1 MTGTGTAP
9 VTKTVW
15 SRDFRLYFGARTTS
29 MLGDAMLP
37 VALSVG
43 LLSAGHGITGVGYA
57 LGAWMAALTLFMLA
71 GGVLADRF
79 TPRRMMVLADVV
91 RLVVQGVMALTFL
104 LGVPDLLTVV
114 VLQFVSGAATALF
127 QPGVASMIPKIATD
141 VQRANGV
148 LRISEALA
156 GVLGPALAG
165 VMVPVFGAG
174 TVFFVYAATYGV
186 SALCLVALRLERAS
200 ATRSAQSYWRQLV
213 EGWVDFRSR
222 TWLWGVIAIWLV
234 YGCFVPGVSLP
245 VAADLV
251 VAQHGS
257 TALGIGM
264 AAFGAGGVLGGAVAM
279 RVKPARPLLAGSL
292 GWALFVAYP
301 FVPALRPPELL
312 LYAGWLVA
320 GFGLAHWQVLWS
332 TTVQTQIPEEL
343 LNRVYAYDVAGSL
356 LALALGRS
364 LAGPLADLVGAQ
376 QLMAL
381 STALGLVCTGLL
393 LVVPAIRN
401 LRRAT

>member
-1 MTGTGTAP
+1 MTGTDTRP
-9 VTKTVW
+9 PTTSLW
-15 SRDFRLYFGARTTS
+15 SPNFRLYFGARTTS
-29 MLGDAMLP
+29 MLGDGMLP

-43 LLSAGHGITGVGYA
+43 VLAAGHGITGVGYA

-91 RLVVQGVMALTFL
+91 RLAVQSTMAVAFL
-104 LGVPDLLTVV
+104 LGSPDLVTIVA
-114 VLQFVSGAATALF
+114 LQFVSGAATALF

-165 VMVPVFGAG
+165 AMLGAFGAG
-174 TVFFVYAATYGV
+174 PVFFCYAATYGV
-186 SALCLVALRLERAS
+186 SAVCLVAMRMARES
-200 ATRSAQSYWRQLV
+200 AVRTSESYWRQLV
-213 EGWVDFRSR
+213 EGWQDFRSR
-222 TWLWGVIAIWLV
+222 TWLWSVIAIWLV

-245 VAADLV
+245 VAAELV
-251 VAQHGS
+251 VADHGS

-264 AAFGAGGVLGGAVAM
+264 ALFGAGGVLGGAIAM
-279 RVKPARPLLAGSL
+279 RTKASRPLLAGSV

-320 GFGLAHWQVLWS
+320 GFGLAYWQVLWS
-332 TTVQTQIPEEL
+332 TTVQTHIPEDL
-343 LNRVYAYDVAGSL
+343 LNRVYAYDVTGSL

-364 LAGPLADLVGAQ
+364 LAGPLAELVGARE
-376 QLMAL
+376 LMAL
-381 STALGLVCTGLL
+381 STVLGLVCTGLL
-393 LVVPAIRN
+393 LAVPAIRN
-401 LRRAT
+401 LRRVN

>member
-200 ATRSAQSYWRQLV
+200 ATRHR
-213 EGWVDFRSR
+213 
-222 TWLWGVIAIWLV
+222 
-234 YGCFVPGVSLP
+234 
-245 VAADLV
+245 
-251 VAQHGS
+251 
-257 TALGIGM
+257 ALT
-264 AAFGAGGVLGGAVAM
+264 
-279 RVKPARPLLAGSL
+279 P
-292 GWALFVAYP
+292 
-301 FVPALRPPELL
+301 
-312 LYAGWLVA
+312 
-320 GFGLAHWQVLWS
+320 
-332 TTVQTQIPEEL
+332 
-343 LNRVYAYDVAGSL
+343 
-356 LALALGRS
+356 
-364 LAGPLADLVGAQ
+364 
-376 QLMAL
+376 
-381 STALGLVCTGLL
+381 
-393 LVVPAIRN
+393 
-401 LRRAT
+401 